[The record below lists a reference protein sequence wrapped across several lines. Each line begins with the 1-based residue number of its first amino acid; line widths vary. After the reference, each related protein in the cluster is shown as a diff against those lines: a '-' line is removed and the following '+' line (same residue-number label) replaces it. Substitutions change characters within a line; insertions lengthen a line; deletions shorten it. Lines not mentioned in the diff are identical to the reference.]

1 MFKDVTA
8 YEPMAASD
16 YSTVVIRMNIVF
28 LQFYVIYMFNLKY
41 YVRDVKLTSLCF
53 RRAGKETTSK
63 YDTKCVITILCQVGK
78 NLR

>member
-8 YEPMAASD
+8 YEPKAASS
-16 YSTVVIRMNIVF
+16 YSTVVIRMSIVF
-28 LQFYVIYMFNLKY
+28 LYFYVIYLFILNY
-41 YVRDVKLTSLCF
+41 YVRDVKLNSLCF

-63 YDTKCVITILCQVGK
+63 YDPKCVITIFYQVEK